1 MSLSLINI
9 KIPSLSYSLFAFN
22 YSLDDINITTP
33 VKLFLSSLSSYVFH
47 LSIFN
52 LSFAISMYLASF
64 FFFLILIPSKSFL
77 GFFNLF
83 IFGCIGSLLLCAG
96 FL

>member
-47 LSIFN
+47 SDCTNILSHQQCRRVPFS
-52 LSFAISMYLASF
+52 LHPPQHLLFVE
-64 FFFLILIPSKSFL
+64 FLVMAILISVR
-77 GFFNLF
+77 
-83 IFGCIGSLLLCAG
+83 
-96 FL
+96 